1 MSILNKILVISILL
15 TSLSAQAKETRFH
28 WQPIV
33 GLERVQKIEPAGETK
48 DRFIYGLRMNYGL
61 PVLSAEFEIS
71 QGKDTENFSERN
83 LTIKESTTNLMLG
96 LRSSYQLAQ
105 SIYFYLRAGAHGR
118 RNERERIENEVSTK
132 TTPAVYLNPYAGT
145 GLSIHVMEM
154 LSINAGVTVIFTGQP
169 RGSEREYQTSLG
181 FTLKVF

>member
-1 MSILNKILVISILL
+1 MLNKILVIFLF
-15 TSLSAQAKETRFH
+15 SLSLSVQAKETRFH
-28 WQPIV
+28 WQPII

-48 DRFIYGLRMNYGL
+48 DRFIYGLRMNYGM
-61 PVLSAEFEIS
+61 PILSAEFEIT
-71 QGKDTENFSERN
+71 QGKDTENFSDRN

-96 LRSSYQLAQ
+96 VRSSYQLGQ
-105 SIYFYLRAGAHGR
+105 SLYFYLRGGAHGR
-118 RNERERIENEVSTK
+118 RNERERIENDVSTE

-145 GLSIHVMEM
+145 GLSIHVLEM

>member
-1 MSILNKILVISILL
+1 MTNRYKIIVPFLL
-15 TSLSAQAKETRFH
+15 LLSTSVFAKESRFH

-48 DRFIYGLRMNYGL
+48 DRFIYGLRMNYGM
-61 PVLSAEFEIS
+61 PILSAEFEIT
-71 QGKDTENFSERN
+71 QGKDTENFADRD
-83 LTIKESTTNLMLG
+83 LTIKESTTSLMLG
-96 LRSSYQLAQ
+96 LRSSYQLAN
-105 SIYFYLRAGAHGR
+105 SLYFYLRGGAHGR
-118 RNERERIENEVSTK
+118 RNERERIENNISTK

-145 GLSIHVMEM
+145 GLTISVMEM

-169 RGSEREYQTSLG
+169 RGSEQEYQTSLG